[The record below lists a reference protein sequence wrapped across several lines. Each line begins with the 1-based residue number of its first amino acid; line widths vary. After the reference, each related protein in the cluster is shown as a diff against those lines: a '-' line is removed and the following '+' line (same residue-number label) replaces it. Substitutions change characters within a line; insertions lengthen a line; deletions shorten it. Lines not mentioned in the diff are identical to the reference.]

1 MFRKIVLPALFLL
14 FAYFI
19 ISNND
24 IKVIVA
30 GVAIFLV
37 GMFFMEDG
45 FKLFSGSLLER
56 VLEKFTSTLP
66 RSIAT
71 GFISTT
77 LVQSSSLVSIIIIS
91 FLSAG
96 LIGLS
101 QAIGV
106 IFGSNLGSTTT
117 AWLISYFGFKINIS
131 YYAMP
136 MLIFGVTF
144 KFSKQN
150 RFKGLGDILIGL
162 GFIFLGISYMKE
174 GFETLKNSVDLAAY
188 SIDGYYGIL
197 IYIIIGAV
205 ITTIIQSSGATM
217 AIVITALA
225 SGQIIYINALALAI
239 GANMGTTV
247 TAILSSLASNENGK
261 RLAIAHFIFNFITA
275 FIAFIFLY
283 QLSDIVN
290 ILAPKLGIDENNLL
304 LKLALFHTLFNVL
317 GIIIISPFIKLMVLY
332 LQKIFIPKVRSYSKP
347 KYLDVYVIEV
357 PKSALVSIRKEVI
370 NLYEKSLKS
379 ITHAMSLHRKEI
391 FSQSNLKEIVY
402 LSNKKIDTNIDKIY
416 KYNLKS
422 LYGEIIKYSTLSQ
435 KNMKEKDIINVGY
448 FKTASR
454 DIIQTV
460 KDIKE
465 LQKNINRFLFNP
477 NEHIKKEYNFLRHEI
492 AHTLKSIEYLRE
504 ESLTQEERVYKINL
518 LTNRLD
524 RLDII
529 ENGRI
534 DKLIRKQKI
543 NTNMATSLIN
553 DSAFAH
559 HICKKLI
566 NIATILWIKNQ
577 EEKKVSVKEE
587 DEVTEEFKK

>member
-1 MFRKIVLPALFLL
+1 MFRKILLPALFLL
-14 FAYFI
+14 FAYFV

-45 FKLFSGSLLER
+45 FKLFSGSLLEKL
-56 VLEKFTSTLP
+56 LEKFTSTLP

-91 FLSAG
+91 FLSAN

-106 IFGSNLGSTTT
+106 IFGSNMGSTTT
-117 AWLISYFGFKINIS
+117 AWLISYFGFKIDIA

-144 KFSKQN
+144 KFSKEN

-174 GFETLKNSVDLAAY
+174 GFDTLKD
-188 SIDGYYGIL
+188 SIDLSVYSLSGYYGIL
-197 IYIIIGAV
+197 VYILIGAI
-205 ITTIIQSSGATM
+205 ITVIIQSSGATM

-239 GANMGTTV
+239 GANIGTTV
-247 TAILSSLASNENGK
+247 TAFLSSLVSNENGK

-283 QLSDIVN
+283 QLSDVVDTV
-290 ILAPKLGIDENNLL
+290 APMIGIDENNLL
-304 LKLALFHTLFNVL
+304 LKLALFHTLFNLL
-317 GIIIISPFIKLMVLY
+317 GIIIISPFIKLMVVY
-332 LQKIFIPKVRSYSKP
+332 LQRVFIPKVKSYSKP
-347 KYLDVYVIEV
+347 KYLDEVVIEV

-391 FSQSNLKEIVY
+391 FSQDNLKDVIY
-402 LSNKKIDTNIDKIY
+402 LSTKKIDTNIDKIY
-416 KYNLKS
+416 KYNLKN
-422 LYGEIIKYSTLSQ
+422 LYGEIIKYATISQ
-435 KNMKEKDIINVGY
+435 KKMKEKDAISVGY
-448 FKTASR
+448 LKTASR

-465 LQKNINRFLFNP
+465 LQKNINNFLFNP
-477 NEHIKKEYNFLRHEI
+477 NEHIKKEYNFLRLEI
-492 AHTLKSIEYLRE
+492 ANTLKNIEYIRQ
-504 ESLTQEERVYKINL
+504 ESLTQEERLSKIQN
-518 LTNRLD
+518 LTNRLE

-566 NIATILWIKNQ
+566 NIANILWIERIEQKEKITGA
-577 EEKKVSVKEE
+577 EEVM
-587 DEVTEEFKK
+587 